1 LSHKG
6 PQKQPDGSEKRGP
19 APDGD
24 AASQGAIGPSG
35 KTGKKSSPRKRR
47 RVKKKRRS
55 PPSKKPIFKFVVGLG
70 LLLIAANVALSTEK
84 VDKGLIPSYLRGW
97 AEVSASVLNVFGENA
112 RVYDSSIS
120 SNRFSVNIKKG
131 CDAIQPTILF
141 ICAVLASP
149 VAFKPKIP
157 GLFLG
162 LAFLMAMNLVRV
174 LSLFYVGI
182 YWNSAFEIMH
192 HDVWQAVFII
202 LSILAWGAWA
212 LWAVRKTIEPKHAA
226 A

>member
-1 LSHKG
+1 V
-6 PQKQPDGSEKRGP
+6 
-19 APDGD
+19 A
-24 AASQGAIGPSG
+24 
-35 KTGKKSSPRKRR
+35 
-47 RVKKKRRS
+47 
-55 PPSKKPIFKFVVGLG
+55 GLG
-70 LLLIAANVALSTEK
+70 ILLIAANVALKTEK
-84 VDKGLIPSYLRGW
+84 VETGFTPSYLRGW
-97 AEVSASVLNVFGENA
+97 AEVSAFVLNVFGENA
-112 RVYDSSIS
+112 RVYDSAIS

-157 GLFLG
+157 GLLLG
-162 LAFLMAMNLVRV
+162 LAFLMLMNLVRV

-212 LWAVRKTIEPKHAA
+212 LWAVRKTIEPRHATV
-226 A
+226 

>member
-1 LSHKG
+1 L
-6 PQKQPDGSEKRGP
+6 
-19 APDGD
+19 PDGD
-24 AASQGAIGPSG
+24 TAHHEPTGRGG
-35 KTGKKSSPRKRR
+35 KTDKKSPPRKRK
-47 RVKKKRRS
+47 RVKKKRRP

-70 LLLIAANVALSTEK
+70 LLLIAANVVLHTEK

-149 VAFKPKIP
+149 VALKPKIP
-157 GLFLG
+157 GLILG
-162 LAFLMAMNLVRV
+162 LAFLMLMNLVRV

-182 YWNSAFEIMH
+182 YWNAAFEIMH

-212 LWAVRKTIEPKHAA
+212 LWAVRKTIEPNHATA
-226 A
+226 